1 LAYFLVR
8 RALEKAQEEVKE
20 GPIFQKEE
28 PMSGGAM
35 RNVQPTKAMRQMLNK
50 MAYLALDYAIKGKR
64 KQAEV
69 MRRMARQVHREYDRT
84 LSGLEGRSSC

>member
-1 LAYFLVR
+1 M
-8 RALEKAQEEVKE
+8 ED
-20 GPIFQKEE
+20 GPIFQEE
-28 PMSGGAM
+28 EAMSGGAM
-35 RNVQPTKAMRQMLNK
+35 RNVQPTEGMRQMLNK

-69 MRRMARQVHREYDRT
+69 MRRMARQVHREYDRV